1 MRPAHELE
9 QSPRG
14 ERPAAAAVA
23 QPGLLANRDFRLYFV
38 ARIVS
43 QLGDQLYVF
52 AISWFVLD
60 LTRSSFH
67 MAALLALHSLAVM
80 AVAPFSG
87 LIADRVSRKKVMA
100 GTDLLQAAVL
110 LALLVLR
117 RGGLLSIGA
126 LYGGTVLLGLCSAV
140 FLPAATAIVPG
151 LVGGRRIPE
160 AVAAGQ
166 ASANFCTILGM
177 LLGGALYRF
186 IGIGGVLLLNA
197 ASNLIAAAMVSR
209 LRAGGQA
216 GAAGNA
222 GWAGEAGGATGA
234 RRETVRA
241 AGELRR
247 FAAELREGLARV
259 RADRQTFGLLLVNT
273 AFTLAVMPI
282 AMVYI
287 PYLFN
292 VLLGAAPLQAAIP
305 QAATWAGIIAG
316 STAAARLLRRR
327 APEKLIAGGLLALA
341 AHTLLMVAL
350 LAARGLLGVSW
361 MSAACTLGNAIAG
374 AAGAFFI
381 VPIYAVFHARG
392 AEEFRGRFWGLE
404 SSLRTAAM
412 CAGFFAGGIL
422 AQRLPLGLLFAGTA
436 GVLLVL
442 LFWVTRIRP
451 AAPPRAAG

>member
-1 MRPAHELE
+1 MRPA
-9 QSPRG
+9 Q
-14 ERPAAAAVA
+14 A
-23 QPGLLANRDFRLYFV
+23 GLLADRDFRRYFA

-52 AISWFVLD
+52 AVSWFVLD

-87 LIADRVSRKKVMA
+87 LIADRVSRKKVMV

-110 LALLVLR
+110 LALLLLQ
-117 RGGLLSIGA
+117 RGGQLSIGA
-126 LYGGTVLLGLCSAV
+126 LYGGTVLLGLCSAA

-151 LVGGRRIPE
+151 LVGAGRIPE

-177 LLGGALYRF
+177 LLGGALYRL

-197 ASNLIAAAMVSR
+197 ASNLIAAGIMSR
-209 LRAGGQA
+209 LRAPH
-216 GAAGNA
+216 GAAREAA
-222 GWAGEAGGATGA
+222 GTGGTGAGEAAGEVGVHRG
-234 RRETVRA
+234 TVRP

-247 FAAELREGLARV
+247 FAAELGEGFRRV
-259 RADRQTFGLLLVNT
+259 RADRRTLGLLLVNT
-273 AFTLAVMPI
+273 AFTLAVLPI

-316 STAAARLLRRR
+316 SAAAARLLRRR
-327 APEKLIAGGLLALA
+327 APEKLIAGGLLTLA

-350 LAARGLLGVSW
+350 LAARRLLGASG

-381 VPIYAVFHARG
+381 VPTYAVFHARG
-392 AEEFRGRFWGLE
+392 DEEFRGRFWGLE
-404 SSLRTAAM
+404 GSLRTAAM

-422 AQRLPLGLLFAGTA
+422 AQRLPLEMIFTGTSA
-436 GVLLVL
+436 VLLAL
-442 LFWVTRIRP
+442 LLWVVRMRP
-451 AAPPRAAG
+451 AEAPQAAG

>member
-1 MRPAHELE
+1 
-9 QSPRG
+9 
-14 ERPAAAAVA
+14 
-23 QPGLLANRDFRLYFV
+23 
-38 ARIVS
+38 
-43 QLGDQLYVF
+43 
-52 AISWFVLD
+52 VLD

-87 LIADRVSRKKVMA
+87 LIADRVSRKKVMV

-110 LALLVLR
+110 LALLFLQ
-117 RGGLLSIGA
+117 RGGWLSIEA

-151 LVGGRRIPE
+151 LVGSRRIPE

-166 ASANFCTILGM
+166 ASANLCTILGM

-209 LRAGGQA
+209 LRAGRG
-216 GAAGNA
+216 
-222 GWAGEAGGATGA
+222 GEAGARQETARAT
-234 RRETVRA
+234 
-241 AGELRR
+241 GELRR
-247 FAAELREGLARV
+247 FLADLREGLARV
-259 RADRQTFGLLLVNT
+259 RADRMTFGLLLVNT

-292 VLLGAAPLQAAIP
+292 VVLGAAPLQAAIP

-316 STAAARLLRRR
+316 STAAARLLRRQ

-350 LAARGLLGVSW
+350 LAARRLLGVVW

-381 VPIYAVFHARG
+381 VPTYAVFHARG
-392 AEEFRGRFWGLE
+392 DEEFRGRFWGLE
-404 SSLRTAAM
+404 GSLRTAAM
-412 CAGFFAGGIL
+412 CAGFFAG
-422 AQRLPLGLLFAGTA
+422 A
-436 GVLLVL
+436 LVL
-442 LFWVTRIRP
+442 CGSGSRGCDRRQGGKRLADAKTTI
-451 AAPPRAAG
+451 